1 MASQGSGD
9 KTEQAT
15 PQKLRQARKQGQI
28 ARSRDLAT
36 ALGVLISLKVF
47 LMLAP
52 SWLKDFRLL
61 FAIDMADMSGDGA
74 LANVWSI
81 VLPASIMLF
90 VKMIVPFFIVPLCI
104 VVGSLVP
111 GGWIF
116 SASNFKPKFDRM
128 NPVSNLGRLVSARHY
143 GTFALS
149 VAKALAIIA
158 VLAYISVTTMP
169 AFLQLHGMPL
179 PAALARGATLLT
191 DSALA
196 LAAIMLVFALID
208 VPFQRFVFMR
218 GQRMTKQEVKEEHKS
233 TEGSPEVRGRIR
245 QLQRQAARRALAHSV
260 PGADVVIANPTHYA
274 VALKYDTSRAEAPF
288 VVAKGIDDMALA
300 IRRLADEHGIEV
312 LTLPPLAR
320 AIYNT
325 SQVNQQIP
333 AALYRAVAQVLTYVL
348 QLKAFRQGRRDL
360 RPERPVDI
368 AVPESLANAQ
378 TS

>member
-1 MASQGSGD
+1 MANQDSGS
-9 KTEQAT
+9 KTEHAT

-36 ALGVLISLKVF
+36 ALGVLISLRVF
-47 LMLAP
+47 MLLAP
-52 SWLKDFRLL
+52 SWLRDFRLL
-61 FAIDMADMSGDGA
+61 FMIDLADMSADGA

-81 VLPASIMLF
+81 VLPASLMLF
-90 VKMIVPFFIVPLCI
+90 VKMVVPFFIVPLCI
-104 VVGSLVP
+104 IVGSLIP

-116 SASNFKPKFDRM
+116 SSSNFKPKLSRM
-128 NPVSNLGRLVSARHY
+128 NPIANLGRLVSARHY

-149 VAKALAIIA
+149 VGKALTIIA
-158 VLAYISVTTMP
+158 VLAYISCTTMVD
-169 AFLQLHGMPL
+169 FLELQSMSL

-191 DSALA
+191 DGALA
-196 LAAIMLVFALID
+196 LAAVMLVFALID

-218 GQRMTKQEVKEEHKS
+218 GQRMTKQEVKEEHKT
-233 TEGSPEVRGRIR
+233 TEGRPEVRGRIR
-245 QLQRQAARRALAHSV
+245 QLQRQAAQRALANSV

-274 VALKYDTSRAEAPF
+274 VALKYDTGRADAPF
-288 VVAKGIDDMALA
+288 VVAKGIDDMAIA
-300 IRRLADEHGIEV
+300 IRQLAEAHGVEV

-320 AIYNT
+320 AIYHT

-348 QLKAFRQGRRDL
+348 QLKAFQQGRRDL
-360 RPERPVDI
+360 RPERPIDI
-368 AVPESLANAQ
+368 PVPEPLAKAQ